1 MATANSV
8 GDRRSRC
15 QRQLLGLRMLVM
27 GQDGIR
33 PRQAAEVQEA
43 TNAVIAE
50 AETMSRALAKAGGRE
65 PGTETFLWVRVARLT
80 MAADD
85 AVNAARDGDR
95 AELDAHLRHF
105 EALTS
110 AMWAVQDAMRGHE
123 PAGSRS

>member
-27 GQDGIR
+27 GQDGMTP
-33 PRQAAEVQEA
+33 PRQAAEVQDA

-50 AETMSRALAKAGGRE
+50 AETMSRALAEAGGRE
-65 PGTETFLWVRVARLT
+65 PGTETFLWVRVARLAV
-80 MAADD
+80 AADD

-123 PAGSRS
+123 STARR